1 MKSAKYSME
10 YFYRSPS
17 ISNKF
22 INDSSRNW
30 ILTELN
36 DHIRIPISYF
46 NALLSG
52 LLARIER
59 LIWSSLGACR
69 WTT

>member
-10 YFYRSPS
+10 YFYRSPW

-30 ILTELN
+30 IITKLS
-36 DHIRIPISYF
+36 DHIGILISHF
-46 NALLSG
+46 IGLLS
-52 LLARIER
+52 
-59 LIWSSLGACR
+59 SL
-69 WTT
+69 

>member
-10 YFYRSPS
+10 YFYRSPW

-30 ILTELN
+30 ILTKLS

-46 NALLSG
+46 NALVSG
-52 LLARIER
+52 LLARIEK
-59 LIWSSLGACR
+59 LIWSSLDACR